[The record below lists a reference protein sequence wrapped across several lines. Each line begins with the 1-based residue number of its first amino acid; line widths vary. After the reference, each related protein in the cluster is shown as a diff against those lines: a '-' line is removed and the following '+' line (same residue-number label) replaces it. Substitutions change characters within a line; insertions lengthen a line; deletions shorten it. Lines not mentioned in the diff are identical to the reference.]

1 MSFVASLRQRF
12 LEPERR
18 RSVRLIK
25 PGVQL
30 RLAAY
35 LLAVTFGFGLLVVLN
50 SWSAYG
56 RLYQATL
63 ATAAGPFKQD
73 ILEQTQ
79 LYANTSSVLLVG
91 YVVVVLAVTIGYV
104 HRLIGPIVA
113 FERHLRALQRGDY
126 ASRVSLRSSDHV
138 YADMADQ
145 LNDLAARLETSGR
158 PRPQR

>member
-1 MSFVASLRQRF
+1 MSFVASLRQRLF
-12 LEPERR
+12 EPERR
-18 RSVRLIK
+18 RSVRLVK

-30 RLAAY
+30 KLALY
-35 LLAVTFGFGLLVVLN
+35 LLAVTFAFGFLVVLN

-73 ILEQTQ
+73 ILEQTH
-79 LYANTSSVLLVG
+79 LYLNTSSVLLVG

-113 FERHLRALQRGDY
+113 FERHLRALRRGEY
-126 ASRVSLRSSDHV
+126 TSRVALRGNDQV
-138 YADMADQ
+138 YAEMAEH
-145 LNDLAARLETSGR
+145 LNDLAARLESFSGR
-158 PRPQR
+158 PRPR